1 MGMQKEG
8 SDMKS
13 WLWLDKD
20 LKFPKVKG
28 INDEKPF
35 MIEGDEFCKFE
46 KMVLDQVALGL
57 NANVQKNNIFT
68 QQAEIDAINK
78 PEDKYRSKMFYSIHT
93 TKQGLR
99 WSNDA
104 QVEFCSRDLYS
115 DREADWLTKCYEY
128 DHKHEKWNIMALF
141 RWEDIDRYWVSVEV
155 ACGWNDKTKAP
166 IYKRIH
172 PRTIYP
178 DPDGYGTIN
187 NFRRFGFSTVMSVEE
202 FKQLNLK
209 RCDEVLARIRWYEDP
224 QRTTA
229 EWQEK
234 TNRWIGMGYIQQK
247 NLVTLYHHYCTWKG
261 VPLLV
266 YMFEDI
272 ILDIRCVDELW
283 KCEDKQYKF
292 PVILYYEDPD
302 SRDPRGTSLWDIIAD
317 DQKLE
322 TLLMNLF
329 KINIIRNALGGKIFM
344 DRNILDTN
352 LDTLKHQTLQ
362 NQYFPVD
369 IMDMSRPISSLIF
382 ELPEKE
388 MGGDFYSLLDRARE
402 NAKQQ
407 THIDS
412 LTQWVSDSKVKTATE
427 ASVKQ
432 QNANLLQA
440 LTDQILGRGRE
451 EHARLYWVYMSHY
464 FSEKD
469 VKKIRLNKTIS
480 SVREVYKRDQ
490 ILRWQYDI
498 EIVNVSEIRLRNQQ
512 MLPALNNWLM
522 ICASD
527 PNTPPYTLIMLKR
540 DIAYRQGMSNAE
552 IDAFFAYPPE
562 QEAIWERDMLSE
574 NIDVE
579 FEDDN
584 ADWFCKLQVYQTA
597 KDTPAKA
604 RAISACMRAYQHS
617 MQQQQQQVNQ
627 IDDVQA
633 MAGANKQ
640 IVANTGRQQ
649 LYQPM

>member
-1 MGMQKEG
+1 MQKEE

-13 WLWLDKD
+13 WLWLDMKD
-20 LKFPKVKG
+20 SKLPKMKG
-28 INDEKPF
+28 IEDKPF
-35 MIEGDEFCKFE
+35 MIEGEEFCKFE

-68 QQAEIDAINK
+68 QQSDIDAINK

-93 TKQGLR
+93 TKQWLR

-141 RWEDIDRYWVSVEV
+141 RWEDIDRYWVAVEV
-155 ACGWNDKTKAP
+155 ATWWNDKTKAP

-178 DPDGYGTIN
+178 DPDGYWTIN
-187 NFRRFGFSTVMSVEE
+187 NFRRFGFSTVMSVDE
-202 FKQLNLK
+202 FKNLK
-209 RCDEVLARIRWYEDP
+209 LKRSDEVLARIRWYEDP
-224 QRTTA
+224 QRTMA
-229 EWQEK
+229 EWEEK
-234 TNRWIGMGYIQQK
+234 TNRWIWMGYIQQK
-247 NLVTLYHHYCTWKG
+247 NLVTLYHHYCMWKDT
-261 VPLLV
+261 PLLV

-272 ILDIRCVDELW
+272 ILDIVCVDELR
-283 KCEDKQYKF
+283 KCDDKQYKF

-302 SRDPRGTSLWDIIAD
+302 SRDPRWTSLWDIIAD

-329 KINIIRNALGGKIFM
+329 KINIIRNALGWKIFM
-344 DRNILDTN
+344 DRNILNTN
-352 LDTLKHQTLQ
+352 LDALKHQTLQ

-369 IMDMSRPISSLIF
+369 IMDMSRPLSSLIF

-412 LTQWVSDSKVKTATE
+412 LTQWVADSKVKTATE

-440 LTDQILGRGRE
+440 LTDQILWRGRE
-451 EHARLYWVYMSHY
+451 QHAWLYWVYMSFY
-464 FSEKD
+464 FSKKD
-469 VKKIRLNKTIS
+469 IKKVRLNKTIS
-480 SVREVYKRDQ
+480 SVREVYKSDQ
-490 ILRWQYDI
+490 ILKWQYDI
-498 EIVNVSEIRLRNQQ
+498 EIINTSEVRLRNQN
-512 MLPALNNWLM
+512 MLPSLTNWLQ

-527 PNTPPYTLIMLKR
+527 PNTPPYTLVMLKR
-540 DIAYRQGMSNAE
+540 DIAYRQGLSNSE

-562 QEAIWERDMLSE
+562 QEALEERDMLSE

-579 FEDDN
+579 FNDEN
-584 ADWFCKLQVYQTA
+584 ADRFCKLQVYQSA
-597 KDTPAKA
+597 KDTPAKS

-617 MQQQQQQVNQ
+617 QQQLQQQANQ
-627 IDDVQA
+627 IDDVSA
-633 MAGANKQ
+633 MAWANKQ

>member
-1 MGMQKEG
+1 MQKEE

-13 WLWLDKD
+13 WLWLDIKD
-20 LKFPKVKG
+20 SKLPKIIKG
-28 INDEKPF
+28 ANKKPF
-35 MIEGDEFCKFE
+35 VLEGDEFCKFE
-46 KMVLDQVALGL
+46 KMVLDQTALGL
-57 NANVQKNNIFT
+57 NANVQKNQIFT
-68 QQAEIDAINK
+68 EQADIDAINK

-93 TKQGLR
+93 TKQALR
-99 WSNDA
+99 WMNDT

-115 DREADWLTKCYEY
+115 DREADGLSRCYEY
-128 DHKHEKWNIMALF
+128 DHKHEKWNIMDF
-141 RWEDIDRYWVSVEV
+141 FMGEDIDRYWVGIQV
-155 ACGWNDKTKAP
+155 ATWWNDRTKAP

-172 PRTIYP
+172 PRTMYP

-187 NFRRFGFSTVMSVEE
+187 NFRRFGFSMVMDLDE
-202 FKQLNLK
+202 FMKLNLK
-209 RCDEVLARIRWYEDP
+209 RKDEVLARIRRYQDP
-224 QRTTA
+224 QRVQA

-234 TNRWIGMGYIQQK
+234 TNRWIWMWYTPQK
-247 NLVTLYHHYCTWKG
+247 NLVTLYHHYCTWKDT
-261 VPLLV
+261 PLLV

-272 ILDIRCVDELW
+272 ILDVVCIDELV

-292 PVILYYEDPD
+292 PVVLYYEDPD
-302 SRDPRGTSLWDIIAD
+302 SRDPRGTSLWDVIAD

-329 KINIIRNALGGKIFM
+329 KINTIRNALWGKIFM
-344 DRNILDTN
+344 DRNILNTN
-352 LDTLKHQTLQ
+352 LDALKHQTLQ

-369 IMDMSRPISSLIF
+369 IMDMSKPLSSLIF

-412 LTQWVSDSKVKTATE
+412 LTQWVADSKVKTATE

-440 LTDQILGRGRE
+440 LTDQILGRWRE
-451 EHARLYWVYMSHY
+451 QHARLYWVYMSHY
-464 FSEKD
+464 FSHKD
-469 VKKIRLNKTIS
+469 IKKVRLNKTIS
-480 SVREVYKRDQ
+480 SIREVFKRDN
-490 ILRWQYDI
+490 ILKWQYDI
-498 EIVNVSEIRLRNQQ
+498 EIINASEVKLRNQN
-512 MLPALNNWLM
+512 MLPSLTNWLQ

-527 PNTPPYTLIMLKR
+527 PNTPPYTLVMLKR
-540 DIAYRQGMSNAE
+540 DIAYRQWLSNSE

-562 QEAIWERDMLSE
+562 QEALEERDMLSE

-579 FEDDN
+579 FNDEN
-584 ADWFCKLQVYQTA
+584 ADRFCKLQVYQSA

-604 RAISACMRAYQHS
+604 RALSACMRAYQHS
-617 MQQQQQQVNQ
+617 TQQVEQQNNQ
-627 IDDVQA
+627 INDTWA
-633 MAGANKQ
+633 MSWANKQ
-640 IVANTGRQQ
+640 IVANTWRQQ

>member
-1 MGMQKEG
+1 MQKEE
-8 SDMKS
+8 SDMK
-13 WLWLDKD
+13 LDIKD
-20 LKFPKVKG
+20 SKFPKDMKG
-28 INDEKPF
+28 LINDQKPF
-35 MIEGDEFCKFE
+35 TIEGDEFCKFE

-68 QQAEIDAINK
+68 QQADIDAINK

-115 DREADWLTKCYEY
+115 DREAGWLTKCYEY
-128 DHKHEKWNIMALF
+128 DYKHEKWNIMALF
-141 RWEDIDRYWVSVEV
+141 RWEDIDRYWVAVEV

-202 FKQLNLK
+202 FKCLNLK
-209 RCDEVLARIRWYEDP
+209 NSDEVLARIRWYEDP
-224 QRTTA
+224 QRTMA
-229 EWQEK
+229 EWEQK
-234 TNRWIGMGYIQQK
+234 TNRWIWMWYIQQK
-247 NLVTLYHHYCTWKG
+247 NLVTLYHHYCTWKW

-283 KCEDKQYKF
+283 KCDDKQYKF

-329 KINIIRNALGGKIFM
+329 KINIIRNALWGKIFM

-440 LTDQILGRGRE
+440 LTDQILGRWRE
-451 EHARLYWVYMSHY
+451 QHARLYWVYMSHY
-464 FSEKD
+464 FSQKD
-469 VKKIRLNKTIS
+469 EKKIRLNKTIS
-480 SVREVYKRDQ
+480 NIREVYKRSQ
-490 ILRWQYDI
+490 ILKWQYDI
-498 EIVNVSEIRLRNQQ
+498 EIVNTSEIRLRNQQ
-512 MLPALNNWLM
+512 MLPALTNWLQ

-527 PNTPPYTLIMLKR
+527 PNTHPYTLVLLKR
-540 DIAYRQGMSNAE
+540 DIAYRQWVSNSE
-552 IDAFFAYPPE
+552 IDAFFPYPPE
-562 QEAIWERDMLSE
+562 TEAIEERDMLSD

-579 FEDDN
+579 FDDDN
-584 ADWFCKLQVYQTA
+584 ADRFCKLQVYQSA
-597 KDTPAKA
+597 KDTPAKQ
-604 RAISACMRAYQHS
+604 RAINACMWGYQHS
-617 MQQQQQQVNQ
+617 TQQLQQQVNQ

-633 MAGANKQ
+633 MAWANKQ

>member
-1 MGMQKEG
+1 MYLFSCMDGMAKE
-8 SDMKS
+8 SEELRDSKIKMK
-13 WLWLDKD
+13 DIED
-20 LKFPKVKG
+20 
-28 INDEKPF
+28 KPF

-46 KMVLDQVALGL
+46 KMVLDQVALWL
-57 NANVQKNNIFT
+57 NANVQKNEIFT
-68 QQAEIDAINK
+68 QQADIDAINK
-78 PEDKYRSKMFYSIHT
+78 PEDKYRSKMFYSIHS
-93 TKQGLR
+93 TKQALR
-99 WSNDA
+99 WMNDA

-115 DREADWLTKCYEY
+115 DREAGGLTKCYEY
-128 DHKHEKWNIMALF
+128 DHKHEKWNIMEYF
-141 RWEDIDRYWVSVEV
+141 YGEDIDRYWVGVEV
-155 ACGWNDKTKAP
+155 ACGWNDESKAP

-178 DPDGYGTIN
+178 DPDGYGNIN

-202 FKQLNLK
+202 FKKLDLK
-209 RCDEVLARIRWYEDP
+209 NKDEVLARIRGYEDP
-224 QRTTA
+224 QRTQA

-247 NLVTLYHHYCTWKG
+247 NLVTLYHHYCMWKDT
-261 VPLLV
+261 PLLV

-272 ILDIRCVDELW
+272 ILDIRCVDELR
-283 KCEDKQYKF
+283 KCKDKQYKF
-292 PVILYYEDPD
+292 PIVLYYEDPD
-302 SRDPRGTSLWDIIAD
+302 SRDPRGTSLWDVIAD

-329 KINIIRNALGGKIFM
+329 KINIIRNALGWKIFM

-352 LDTLKHQTLQ
+352 LDALKHQTLQ

-369 IMDMSRPISSLIF
+369 IMDMSRPLSSLIF

-388 MGGDFYSLLDRARE
+388 MGWDFYSLLDRARE

-412 LTQWVSDSKVKTATE
+412 LTQWVADSKVKTATE

-440 LTDQILGRGRE
+440 LTDHVLGWGRE
-451 EHARLYWVYMSHY
+451 EKAWLYRVYMSHY
-464 FSEKD
+464 FSHKD
-469 VKKIRLNKTIS
+469 VKRIRLNKTIS
-480 SVREVYKRDQ
+480 SVRDVFKREN
-490 ILRWQYDI
+490 ILKWQYDI
-498 EIVNVSEIRLRNQQ
+498 EIVNASEVKLRNQN
-512 MLPALNNWLM
+512 MLPSLTNWLQ

-527 PNTPPYTLIMLKR
+527 PNTPPYTLVLLKR
-540 DIAYRQGMSNAE
+540 DIAYRQGLSNSE

-562 QEAIWERDMLSE
+562 QEALEERDMLSE

-579 FEDDN
+579 FVDED
-584 ADWFCKLQVYQTA
+584 ADRFCKMQVYQSA
-597 KDTPAKA
+597 KDTPAKQ
-604 RAISACMRAYQHS
+604 RALSACMRAYQHS
-617 MQQQQQQVNQ
+617 MQQQEQQINQ
-627 IDDVQA
+627 INDVDA
-633 MAGANKQ
+633 MAWANKQ
-640 IVANTGRQQ
+640 IVANTWRQQ